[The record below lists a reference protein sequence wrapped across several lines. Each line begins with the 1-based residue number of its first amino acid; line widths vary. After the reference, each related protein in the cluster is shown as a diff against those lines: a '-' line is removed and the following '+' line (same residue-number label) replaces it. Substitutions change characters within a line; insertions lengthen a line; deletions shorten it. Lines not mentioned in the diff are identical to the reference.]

1 MKQPSTG
8 SRLLQGAFILGL
20 AAIISKIIGAFQKIP
35 LQNLGETVYLAST
48 IRCIRYICS
57 LSRLLLQGCRWPYPN
72 S

>member
-48 IRCIRYICS
+48 IRYIRYICS